1 MTTKPINEPKPAKVT
16 NDESGKME
24 LTIRHGDKL
33 IFPIVEDGIVWESE
47 RKGVPSKLSFT
58 VIKDNLIAF
67 DEGDHVRFRYDGKD
81 IFYGFVFA
89 KKRDKEH
96 HIQVTAYDQ
105 LRYFKNKDTYVYSNK
120 TASDLIKMIA
130 ADFNL
135 KVGELDHTGFIIK
148 DRVEDNK
155 TLFDIVQTA
164 LDLTLAAYKKMYV
177 LYDNF
182 GKLMLKDIE
191 NMKLDLLICDET
203 AENFS
208 YTTSIDGETYNQ
220 IKLCYE
226 NKDTGKRD
234 IYIAKDTKNINNWGI
249 LQYYET
255 IDENI
260 DIKTKADALLKLYN
274 FKTRNL
280 TINNAFG
287 DTRVR
292 AGTSVPVLLNLGDI
306 INKTY
311 LIVEKVKHTFSDNE
325 HMMDLTMK
333 GGDHF
338 V

>member
-1 MTTKPINEPKPAKVT
+1 
-16 NDESGKME
+16 ME
-24 LTIRHGDKL
+24 LTIRHGNNL
-33 IFPIVEDGIVWESE
+33 IFPIVEDGVTWETE
-47 RKGVPSKLSFT
+47 RQGSPSKLTFT
-58 VIKDNLIAF
+58 VVKDNIIAF
-67 DEGDHVRFRYDGKD
+67 DEGDPVRFRYNGKD
-81 IFYGFVFA
+81 IFYGYVFV

-105 LRYFKNKDTYVYSNK
+105 LRYLKNKDTYVYTNK

-135 KVGELDHTGFIIK
+135 QVGELDHTGFIIK

-155 TLFDIVQTA
+155 TLFDIIQTA
-164 LDLTLAAYKKMYV
+164 LDLTLTAYKKMYV
-177 LYDNF
+177 LYDDF
-182 GKLMLKDIE
+182 GKITLKDIE

-226 NKDTGKRD
+226 NNDTGKREV
-234 IYIAKDTKNINNWGI
+234 YIAKSTENINRWGV

-260 DIKTKADALLKLYN
+260 DGKSKADALLKLYN
-274 FKTRNL
+274 YKTRNL
-280 TINNAFG
+280 TINNALG
-287 DTRVR
+287 DARVR

-311 LIVEKVKHTFSDNE
+311 LLVEKAKHTFSDNE
-325 HMMDLTMK
+325 HLMELTMK